1 MANPLDR
8 GLKTRLILPF
18 ATPAKNRIKDFTKN
32 MEMAAILYLAESNR
46 EKGENLI
53 LKKPDEKLVFITE
66 AYYPIWLIPYHAAT
80 LIFDGI
86 GVTSHALSY
95 DTIPDTKTFNKD
107 IQENK
112 KTTEAYTT
120 ALTRNTDYFKN
131 FTGKEAKTIE
141 GLIATPDLIKDF
153 TTYLQQMKETQKP
166 FTTKAVLTPTIDDYE
181 IQTLTEQLDNLRAKI
196 DRDIENVD
204 ASMKLL
210 NTTTTE
216 KAKTIRQEIKKI
228 QEKHDKQIENI
239 KPRVARKTRQ
249 IQSKYHRKITRT
261 SKRYK
266 KRLQLL
272 HKNQVKLHKTLRH
285 LRTEAKRCEARVQY
299 SRRRK
304 KKRTET
310 QWTLKLKRLKKRLPT
325 LHKEIEDTNKRI
337 QTIET
342 AKQHELAQQKTEYDT
357 HIEAAN
363 KILRDLQASKEAE
376 ITMKQKEIATLEDMT
391 SHITNQMNEIAK
403 TKKGTLNEFD
413 AITIPRR
420 KRAYALVYMPFY
432 LARYETENRKRYL
445 VYPPSIVSDMGIL
458 TKMKGTLGATK
469 MKALLQP
476 RSKAMTTFL
485 NQLVTLI
492 EKNPMLEKEVT
503 EAGIQASVLQT
514 KQLRIGVKK
523 GLKELENEN
532 WVSEHEFQTFNKLLY
547 IYA

>member
-1 MANPLDR
+1 MANYLDK
-8 GLKTRLILPF
+8 GLKTKLILPF
-18 ATPAKNRIKDFTKN
+18 TTPAQNRIKDFTKN

-66 AYYPIWLIPYHAAT
+66 ACYPIWLIPYHTAT

-86 GVTSHALSY
+86 GVTSHTLSY

-131 FTGKEAKTIE
+131 FTGKEEKTIE

-153 TTYLQQMKETQKP
+153 TTYLPQMKETQKP

-181 IQTLTEQLDNLRAKI
+181 IQANIEQLENLRAEI
-196 DRDIENVD
+196 DRDIENID
-204 ASMKLL
+204 ASMKRL
-210 NTTTTE
+210 NTTTIERT
-216 KAKTIRQEIKKI
+216 KAIRREIRKT

-239 KPRVARKTRQ
+239 KPRVARKVRQ
-249 IQSKYHRKITRT
+249 IQNKYHRKITRT

-272 HKNQVKLHKTLRH
+272 HKNQVKLQKTLRH
-285 LRTEAKRCEARVQY
+285 LRTEAKQCETRIQS

-304 KKRTET
+304 KKQTET
-310 QWTLKLKRLKKRLPT
+310 RWTLKLKRIKKRLPT
-325 LHKEIEDTNKRI
+325 FHKEIEDTSRRI
-337 QTIET
+337 QTVET
-342 AKQHELAQQKTEYDT
+342 AEQHELTQQKTEYDT

-376 ITMKQKEIATLEDMT
+376 ITMKQQEITTLEDIT
-391 SHITNQMNEIAK
+391 SHITNQMNEMAK
-403 TKKGTLNEFD
+403 TKKATLNEFD
-413 AITIPRR
+413 AITMPRR
-420 KRAYALVYMPFY
+420 KRAHALVYMPFY
-432 LARYETENRKRYL
+432 LARYETEDKKRYV
-445 VYPPSIVSDMGIL
+445 VYPPSIVGDMGIL

-485 NQLVTLI
+485 NRLVTLI

-523 GLKELENEN
+523 GLKELENED
-532 WVSEHEFQTFNKLLY
+532 WISENELQTFNKLLY